1 MYGRL
6 LFFFCLDVN
15 ISAILDDKFHHIG
28 VVNCC
33 GNVEWRTTKLIL
45 MIYIG
50 TCLRQNGELI
60 RSILNISFSIS
71 SNTHGQV
78 VQSWISANPW
88 LRFNLLF

>member
-1 MYGRL
+1 
-6 LFFFCLDVN
+6 LFFASRLDVN
-15 ISAILDDKFHHIG
+15 ISTILDNKFHHTG
-28 VVNCC
+28 VVDCC

-45 MIYIG
+45 MIYVG
-50 TCLRQNGELI
+50 ACLRQNGELI
-60 RSILNISFSIS
+60 QSILNISSSIS